1 MKREIT
7 LYGSGTSRSS
17 RCLWTLREL
26 GIEFSYVDDSS
37 LLGTEKLK
45 TLQPQGKLPV
55 VVIDGESLFE
65 SSAICTYLCDLYPE
79 KGLIGAVGSRERA
92 LHEQWCSFALTEVE
106 GYLWSSYKH
115 GSFYPAEKRV
125 PAVLPT
131 NTEEVLAGLTVLE
144 RVLADQMFLLGSKFS
159 VTDIVVGFAINW
171 SKSAGHL
178 GTFPALSGY
187 LDRLYSRELCAFKQH
202 E

>member
-1 MKREIT
+1 MKRDIT

-26 GIEFSYVDDSS
+26 GIEFSYVDDPT

-45 TLQPQGKLPV
+45 KLQPQGKLPV
-55 VVIDGESLFE
+55 IVIDGESLFE

-79 KGLIGAVGSRERA
+79 KGLIGVAGSRERA

-131 NTEEVLAGLTVLE
+131 NKDEILAGLMVLE
-144 RVLADQMFLLGSKFS
+144 SALADQTFLVGSKFS
-159 VTDIVVGFAINW
+159 VTDIIVGFAINW
-171 SKSAGHL
+171 SKSAGCL
-178 GTFPALSGY
+178 EGFPALSGY
-187 LDRLYSRELCAFKQH
+187 LARLYCRKLCAFKQH
-202 E
+202 K

>member
-1 MKREIT
+1 M
-7 LYGSGTSRSS
+7 
-17 RCLWTLREL
+17 
-26 GIEFSYVDDSS
+26 
-37 LLGTEKLK
+37 
-45 TLQPQGKLPV
+45 
-55 VVIDGESLFE
+55 
-65 SSAICTYLCDLYPE
+65 
-79 KGLIGAVGSRERA
+79 
-92 LHEQWCSFALTEVE
+92 
-106 GYLWSSYKH
+106 
-115 GSFYPAEKRV
+115 

-144 RVLADQMFLLGSKFS
+144 RVLVDQTFLLGSKFS

-178 GTFPALSGY
+178 GAFPALSAY